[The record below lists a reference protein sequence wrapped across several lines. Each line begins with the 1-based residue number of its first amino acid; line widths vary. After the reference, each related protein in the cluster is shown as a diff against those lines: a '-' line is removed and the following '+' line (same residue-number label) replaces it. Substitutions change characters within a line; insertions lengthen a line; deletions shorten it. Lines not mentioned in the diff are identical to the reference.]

1 MLGQM
6 FPTMTLRTELVPV
19 LMRHVRESDVRTVA
33 HAFREAI
40 VTDLRPELGRITAPL
55 TVLYV
60 QPREVPLPA
69 EQFDDTM
76 RALYEDARGTRLVR
90 IADSRHFIQWD
101 QPARFVSEVDAF
113 MRR

>member
-1 MLGQM
+1 MPAGSPIPSVPPAANVNVPLL
-6 FPTMTLRTELVPV
+6 PLPNRLVPNIKV
-19 LMRHVRESDVRTVA
+19 APLLTVK
-33 HAFREAI
+33 
-40 VTDLRPELGRITAPL
+40 LTAPL